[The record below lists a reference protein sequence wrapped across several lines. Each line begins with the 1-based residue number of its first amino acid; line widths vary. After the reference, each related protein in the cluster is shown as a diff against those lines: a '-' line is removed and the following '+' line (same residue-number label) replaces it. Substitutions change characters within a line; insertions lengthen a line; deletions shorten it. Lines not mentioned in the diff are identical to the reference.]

1 MEGASLRID
10 RASQDNGQ
18 PAGTLTAT
26 IGVGVPGAHGDIL
39 TMQME
44 GEAVTRPQFCLSSR
58 VLQLDRLSVSTREA
72 AQAAQ
77 RTVNAD
83 RRWVA
88 QVQAAYSTLYRQY
101 LDVAHGLVRD
111 PAAAGALL
119 QDILL
124 QPRQAIRTH
133 GKGGSENAKQL
144 F

>member
-1 MEGASLRID
+1 M
-10 RASQDNGQ
+10 
-18 PAGTLTAT
+18 
-26 IGVGVPGAHGDIL
+26 
-39 TMQME
+39 
-44 GEAVTRPQFCLSSR
+44 
-58 VLQLDRLSVSTREA
+58 QLDRLSVSTREA